1 MQRFRERLALVVLLL
16 LPFHALLVT
25 VFTKVLAGPMHA
37 PLRALS
43 LWKEAAIA
51 LLVILALIEIVT
63 RRKELTLKADA
74 LDMAILALFIVAP
87 AVSFGLNDVPLKQF
101 LYGAKY
107 DLLPLAVFVV
117 LRRVPWSQDWK
128 MLVRSLLPLTA
139 CVIVLYGLVA
149 LVLPQSFFSALGY
162 SDLHS
167 LYQPGAPIA
176 PFQQVMGT
184 AMRRMQSVMSGPNQL
199 GLWLLLPW
207 SIVIVDLLKRRFSSD
222 DSSREWG
229 MPIVFAF
236 VIGLG
241 ILLTFS
247 RAAWISSIVIVAVGL
262 WYAGAFAQRRM
273 RSMSLIAA
281 AAVVVVCVA
290 VAALFPQVL
299 LRVASSRAHF
309 DKPVQA
315 FHTMMAAPLGSGLGT
330 AGPASNMLS
339 DTCVQLQPGD
349 DPSWATA
356 HPQLCV
362 FVGEEQ
368 VQPSLRELRPAGQPA
383 SPCNCPML
391 TENWYLQ
398 IGVELGIA
406 GMVIFLWLV
415 LMVLWREVRVHSSFT
430 NALSLALLGVSIAG
444 LFLHAWE
451 DSAVAYGV
459 WMLLAAGVSARSL
472 SSDGQDATIKS

>member
-107 DLLPLAVFVV
+107 DLLPLAAFVAM
-117 LRRVPWSQDWK
+117 RRVPWSQDWK

-139 CVIVLYGLVA
+139 CVIVLYGLAA

-167 LYQPGAPIA
+167 LYQSGAPIA

-222 DSSREWG
+222 DSSRQWG
-229 MPIVFAF
+229 MPIVFATL
-236 VIGLG
+236 IGLG

-262 WYAGAFAQRRM
+262 WYAGAFAQRHI
-273 RSMSLIAA
+273 RSLSLIAA
-281 AAVVVVCVA
+281 GAVVVVCVV

-315 FHTMMAAPLGSGLGT
+315 FHVMMAQPLGSGLGT

-362 FVGEEQ
+362 FVGAEQ
-368 VQPSLRELRPAGQPA
+368 VQPFDTAQGKPL
-383 SPCNCPML
+383 PCNCPML

-398 IGVELGIA
+398 IGVELGIV
-406 GMVIFLWLV
+406 GMVLFLWLV
-415 LMVLWREVRVHSSFT
+415 LMVIWREVRVRSSFT

-451 DSAVAYGV
+451 DSAVAYGM
-459 WMLLAAGVSARSL
+459 WMLLAAGVSVPVL
-472 SSDGQDATIKS
+472 SSREPGATMRP